1 MQGFYAKQKMRRM
14 KSYVYRLETVQ
25 PAEKI
30 CVKNK
35 INPKVFEK
43 IGGILMCRSS
53 LKVHS
58 IPSFI
63 QNLSAL
69 ILTIPS
75 NTNSTPHLP
84 IRF

>member
-1 MQGFYAKQKMRRM
+1 MRRM
-14 KSYVYRLETVQ
+14 KSYIHRLKTVQ

-35 INPKVFEK
+35 INLKVFEK

-53 LKVHS
+53 LKVHPIPDS
-58 IPSFI
+58 I
-63 QNLSAL
+63 QTLSAL
-69 ILTIPS
+69 FLTIPS
-75 NTNSTPHLP
+75 YTNSTPHLP